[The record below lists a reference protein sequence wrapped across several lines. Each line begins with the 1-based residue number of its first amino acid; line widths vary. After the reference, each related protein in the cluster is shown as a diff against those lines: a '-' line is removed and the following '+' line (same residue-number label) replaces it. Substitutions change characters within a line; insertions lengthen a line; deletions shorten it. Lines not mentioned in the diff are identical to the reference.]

1 MSQINKNINTLL
13 YQFSLDLDITTSV
26 IQNNFR
32 NSSFLKLIIITLII
46 SINSNKI
53 NIKIKTKIN
62 NSHSKIINVVSV
74 STSFLK
80 MKVIIIKTAIIFIVN
95 MISIQL

>member
-74 STSFLK
+74 TTASFLK
-80 MKVIIIKTAIIFIVN
+80 MMVI
-95 MISIQL
+95 